1 MVFGLLGFLNE
12 LLHKA
17 YHEMANTQSET
28 AFFRK
33 IEQIKQ
39 DVNWVRRVMAM
50 MRVILVDTP
59 NLK

>member
-1 MVFGLLGFLNE
+1 MSFSIKHTTKWRTRNRKLL
-12 LLHKA
+12 
-17 YHEMANTQSET
+17 
-28 AFFRK
+28 FFRK